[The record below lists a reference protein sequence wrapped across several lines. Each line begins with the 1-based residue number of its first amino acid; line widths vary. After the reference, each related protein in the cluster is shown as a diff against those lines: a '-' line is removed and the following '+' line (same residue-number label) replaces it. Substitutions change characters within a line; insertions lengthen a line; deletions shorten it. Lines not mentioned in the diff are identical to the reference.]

1 MYGHLNKINS
11 KSEILLAA
19 KSDGFWLREQDEAD
33 AFLYGCKLTLLVVV
47 PSHLMH
53 FPESSVRYFRTKKV
67 KYLWEEGRKGKRERA
82 GKDERERGKMGGKKR
97 KEIDGGGGLC
107 EHLRVGGSS

>member
-1 MYGHLNKINS
+1 MCGHLNKINS

-19 KSDGFWLREQDEAD
+19 KSGGFWLREQDETD
-33 AFLYGCKLTLLVVV
+33 AFLYGCKLTLLMVM
-47 PSHLMH
+47 PSQLMH

-82 GKDERERGKMGGKKR
+82 GKDERERGKMGGKKEEGER
-97 KEIDGGGGLC
+97 WRRRI
-107 EHLRVGGSS
+107 V